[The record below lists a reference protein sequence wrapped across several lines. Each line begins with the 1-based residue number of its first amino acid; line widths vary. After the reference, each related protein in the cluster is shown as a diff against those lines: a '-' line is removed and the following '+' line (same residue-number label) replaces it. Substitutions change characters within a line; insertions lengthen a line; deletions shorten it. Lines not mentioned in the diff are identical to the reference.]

1 MRKALL
7 IALAFSVVT
16 IGALSIALHG
26 QTKPNLEQQ
35 TKASVAVST
44 GSLMAV
50 TPQAQIVE
58 LDNKSACIVVTY
70 PTTPGAHGQITFNAQ
85 ATGCSITG
93 PAGPQGATGATG
105 ATGAQGPAGA
115 TGATGPAGAAGATGA
130 TGPAGPQGPAGP
142 SGSGVNYSDAEVP
155 GGTVNGSNAVFTLV
169 NAPNPA
175 VSLQLHRNGLLQ
187 TAGIDYTL
195 SGNTITFLAG
205 AIPQS
210 TPTPDGLVAWYRH

>member
-1 MRKALL
+1 MGKALL

-16 IGALSIALHG
+16 IGVLSIALHG

-58 LDNKSACIVVTY
+58 LDNKSACIVITY

-93 PAGPQGATGATG
+93 PTGPQGPTG

-130 TGPAGPQGPAGP
+130 TGPAGPQGPAGAP
-142 SGSGVNYSDAEVP
+142 GSGVNYSDAEVP

-210 TPTPDGLVAWYRH
+210 TPTPDGLIAWYRH